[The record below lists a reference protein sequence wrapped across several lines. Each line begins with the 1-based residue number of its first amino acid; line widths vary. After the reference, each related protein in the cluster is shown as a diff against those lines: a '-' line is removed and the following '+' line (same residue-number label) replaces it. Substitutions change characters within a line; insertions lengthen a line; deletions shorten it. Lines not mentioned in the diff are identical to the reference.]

1 MKSVRDIKLE
11 FLQKKIENLA
21 KENLDFKQKIEAL
34 NLQLAI
40 YRGETKFD
48 KNVDAYSEMIMA
60 KKEYE
65 KLCDELKEKLK
76 GANELI
82 NNCKIL
88 LNKEGTNFEKQ
99 VNKEI
104 NRMKNWN

>member
-1 MKSVRDIKLE
+1 MKSVKDIKLE
-11 FLQKKIENLA
+11 FSKKKLDGLIRENAEL
-21 KENLDFKQKIEAL
+21 KRKIEAL
-34 NLQLAI
+34 NTQLAT
-40 YRGETKFD
+40 YRGETQFD
-48 KNVDAYSEMIMA
+48 KNVDAYSEMLIA

-65 KLCDELKEKLK
+65 KLSIELREKLK

-88 LNKEGTNFEKQ
+88 LNKEGANFEKT

-104 NRMKNWN
+104 DRMKNWN